1 MKYRPLRRIIFILL
15 ILGLG
20 IVLFQFVRLPFLPV
34 RLHEAVPN
42 STAVMLQFESTN
54 EIDNILETDG
64 NLLETQQIQK
74 EFSLFA
80 NLFPTQKDGRLLAAL
95 RAPDLD
101 FLYVKKRVAGFKLKD
116 EIAKLKDEIV
126 HEIDFHGHL
135 IYKVQVSENESINIT
150 RFRNLL
156 VFAPEAYLVEESIT
170 QLKDYWGSL
179 RGEKYFRRVERT
191 EVPDA
196 AAYVYVNFK
205 NIPIQFASYLGL
217 KKADDI
223 ANFGNWVN
231 WLKLGLIPSETGYR
245 LKGAVTGE
253 LKFLK
258 HLNSIQDRDIFNILP
273 DDLAVLTWMEAPLVG
288 KFSAEFQ
295 EYFQPWIS
303 GEIAYANLEP
313 FGGKKAAEK
322 FLVVKSTDT
331 KLSEKLLA
339 DLGNT
344 MGKLE
349 SYDYQMFHIEQL
361 LADDVLMPV
370 FGKRLNPIKN
380 PYYTVLEDFVIF
392 CNSKKALEMW
402 LDKILVGKTLGNDIA
417 FLQIQQSQPDDRKVH
432 FSLNFS
438 RLSAV
443 LQEYMRPEYRE
454 DFTNATQIYTQF
466 GPLSLG
472 LYPQGQ
478 RSLIG
483 GEIYRLPRGKVD
495 FNANLVAPKKAEAE
509 VVWKANVNSNI
520 IGKPNI
526 ITDAIT
532 DEKRILFKTEN
543 NTLHCFSEGGEA
555 LWSASF
561 KSPILSDIIAIPNS
575 KNEAKQLLFNTERAI
590 YLYNLDGMEAQIP
603 LEVKPKMTNGVLAVD
618 FDNNQE
624 YSIFVAS
631 KNKNIYGFTLTGEPL
646 EGWSPL
652 RKRGVFSQPLQ
663 HFNTAEKDFIFGM
676 NEKGILQVF
685 QRNGKDRFPHPIKV
699 RDGYISAIAY
709 DTHPDM
715 TRIIALDENGRLTVV
730 NTEGESFSL
739 NVKIGEK
746 QEPQLLFKD
755 IVGDKRKDYIVLNN
769 NVLSIWTYEGKA
781 FKKVQMH
788 TFEKAPTALFNTAEG
803 IGILNET
810 SAEIKL
816 FLKSGEVHPNFP
828 LGGTTPFIMT
838 DLLEDG
844 KTEIV
849 VGNQSEIYV
858 YGLTESKAVS
868 SN

>member
-1 MKYRPLRRIIFILL
+1 MKYRPLRRLIFALL
-15 ILGLG
+15 IIGLG
-20 IVLFQFVRLPFLPV
+20 IVLFQFIRLPFLPV

-42 STAVMLQFESTN
+42 STAVMLQFENTN

-101 FLYVKKRVAGFKLKD
+101 FLYVKKRMNGFKLKE
-116 EIAKLKDEIV
+116 EIAKLKAETV
-126 HEIDFHGHL
+126 REIDFHGHL
-135 IYKVQVSENESINIT
+135 IYNVQVSENESINIT

-156 VFAPEAYLVEESIT
+156 VFAPEAYLVEESVT

-191 EVPDA
+191 EIPDA

-205 NIPIQFASYLGL
+205 NIPTQFASYLGL
-217 KKADDI
+217 KKASDI

-231 WLKLGLIPSETGYR
+231 WLKLGLIPTETGYR

-258 HLNSIQDRDIFNILP
+258 HLSSIQDGNIFKILP
-273 DDLAVLTWMEAPLVG
+273 DNLAVLTWMEAPLVG
-288 KFSAEFQ
+288 KFSPEFQ

-313 FGGKKAAEK
+313 FGTKKTAEK

-380 PYYTVLEDFVIF
+380 PYYTVLEDFVVF

-402 LDKILVGKTLGNDIA
+402 LDKILVDKTLGNDVP
-417 FLQIQQSQPDDRKVH
+417 FLRIQQSQPDDRKVH

-454 DFTNATQIYTQF
+454 EFAKATEIYTQF

-472 LYPQGQ
+472 LYPKGQ
-478 RSLIG
+478 RSLVG
-483 GEIYRLPRGKVD
+483 GEIYRLPTEKLD
-495 FNANLVAPKKAEAE
+495 LNTNLPIPKTDEAE
-509 VVWKANVNSNI
+509 IIWKADLKSKI
-520 IGKPNI
+520 IGKPKVI
-526 ITDAIT
+526 KDAVT
-532 DEKRILFKTEN
+532 KEQRILIKTEN
-543 NTLHCFSEGGEA
+543 YTLHCLSESGEV
-555 LWSASF
+555 LWNTVF
-561 KSPILSDIIAIPNS
+561 KSPILSEIIPIQN
-575 KNEAKQLLFNTERAI
+575 AKDEQIQLLFNTEKAI
-590 YLYNLDGMEAQIP
+590 FLYNLDGTEAQTP
-603 LEVKPKMTNGVLAVD
+603 LVVKSKMTNGVLAVD

-631 KNKNIYGFTLTGEPL
+631 KNKNIYGFTLAGEPL
-646 EGWSPL
+646 DGWNPL
-652 RKRGVFSQPLQ
+652 RKRGVFSEPLQ

-676 NEKGILQVF
+676 NDKGILQVF

-699 RDGYISAIAY
+699 RDGYVSTPAY

-746 QEPQLLFKD
+746 QEPKLLFKD
-755 IVGDKRKDYIVLNN
+755 VIGDKRKDYIVLNN
-769 NVLSIWTYEGKA
+769 KDLSVWTYEGKA
-781 FKKVQMH
+781 FKKVQTH
-788 TFEKAPTALFNTAEG
+788 TFEKAATELFSTTEG
-803 IGILNET
+803 IGILNEK
-810 SAEIKL
+810 SAEINL
-816 FLKSGEVHPNFP
+816 ILNSGEVHPNFP
-828 LGGTTPFIMT
+828 LGGTTPFTIT
-838 DLLEDG
+838 DLAKDEKNEIIVG
-844 KTEIV
+844 NGTEIY
-849 VGNQSEIYV
+849 IYQ
-858 YGLTESKAVS
+858 LTE
-868 SN
+868 